1 LVFDP
6 DKDAV
11 NQAKHS
17 VSLALAE
24 APFVGPHV
32 WMTDDRF
39 DYGEVRAIAFGLI
52 RGRHFVCVY
61 ADRGAERSV
70 ISLRKANRR
79 EVKRYGQDLE

>member
-1 LVFDP
+1 VFDP
-6 DKDAV
+6 GKDAS
-11 NQAKHS
+11 NQVKHG

-24 APFVGPHV
+24 VLFAGPHV
-32 WMTDDRF
+32 SMTDDRF

-61 ADRGAERSV
+61 ADRGAERRV
-70 ISLRKANRR
+70 ISLRKANKR